1 MFNEQAFIARV
12 ESADT
17 EELIQ
22 LLRRPSPEQEKALRA
37 HFGEDR
43 YQRMHSLAVTRS
55 LRRGVEEGKRGNV
68 VVIPGVMGSDLSA
81 FDPANKTSH
90 IWVNLIRLALG
101 DIEKLQL
108 GEDGR
113 TDFDPNLNIRATG
126 VLKRHYGELILS
138 LSEHWNVRPFGY
150 DWRKDIGI
158 AAADLEAKIRA
169 WFDGNQPVH
178 LVTHSLGG
186 LVARAFIRDYPE
198 RWQAMAG
205 KNSGGKGDKKPVG
218 KFIMLGT
225 PNYGS
230 LAIMGAITGQDS
242 LVKLLQVADLRHT
255 EAEILRILHTFP
267 SLYQILPPPDAPGI
281 DSAQLLYEP
290 TTYGNLDLP
299 PRHLQDALAHH
310 ESMNK
315 VIGNDRMIYIAGCNQ
330 PTFRN
335 IKNINHLLADH
346 SKTFELTWDGDN
358 RVTHASGILKK
369 PDGSPIKTYYIEE
382 THGNLSVNRKVIAAI
397 DELLE
402 KGTTQI
408 LSEKVPER
416 RGSTS
421 GAAARQQM
429 IKAEAT
435 DQEEKRIR
443 RFVRRLDT
451 RQSASVST
459 DSGETDTMNFIS
471 PDQREAED
479 AITRD
484 FLSYRREGETVEK
497 VEASFPAARI
507 EIRLVHN
514 SIETAHTRGKGD
526 LPMDAVSVGHYFG
539 LRPEP
544 RTAEYALDQAIT
556 RAEHRK
562 APPDD
567 PYLGEQPHFL
577 LTQFSERGIIRGEL
591 GQPFFLKDPRQSKGD
606 QGPERIIAIAGMG
619 VVGRFGEPELTVLVR
634 ELVWSLGRLGKQ
646 HLATVLIGAG
656 NGTLSER
663 DAISGWIRGI
673 KRAITGSKQDES
685 YRLRRITFVEWSW
698 KKLRPIQEAILSEQT
713 RLESKDRLIIQY
725 EPLSDT
731 TLDKLEAEGQEREF
745 QDLLNRQAQKS
756 SSRKSQGK
764 SIPEEAQGERAST
777 RMTVELDDRTRTY
790 RFGALTEVASIPQRE
805 IPLDPDLVATAND
818 ELAGEWNARQQ
829 LQRGQFLE
837 ALLIP
842 ADLRPT
848 LYTGA
853 PVVLLLDS
861 TTARIHWEMLAQTT
875 VALNAGTSEPGAEE
889 DVNFLGIGRSL
900 TRQLRTT
907 FAPPPEPPPPPR
919 RRIRVLVVAD
929 PGDGQYHLPGAEEE
943 GVEVADL
950 FERFNRIYETSEN
963 RVEVV
968 RLFGPRHATRTA
980 VLRHLMLQSY
990 DILHF
995 AGHCSYDTNEPAAS
1009 GWIFGDGKRLSAN
1022 ELKRIDRIPRFVF
1035 SNACESGL
1043 TPDRSGERNAKLAP
1057 SFAEEF
1063 FGRGVANF
1071 VCTAWPVDDL
1081 TARVF
1086 ATKVYSMMLGLSW
1099 NQQQNHYE
1107 PQPPAPMHVAMREA
1121 RKAISENDSYDAR
1134 TWGAYQHYG
1143 NPFMQLFD
1151 AASLRSPAGAP

>member
-1 MFNEQAFIARV
+1 MSNEQAFIARV

-17 EELIQ
+17 EELIR

-55 LRRGVEEGKRGNV
+55 LRRGIEEKRGNV
-68 VVIPGVMGSDLSA
+68 VVIPGIMGSDLSA
-81 FDPANKTSH
+81 FDPANQPIH

-101 DIEKLQL
+101 DIEKPQL

-113 TDFDPNLNIRATG
+113 TDFDPNLSIRATG

-158 AAADLEAKIRA
+158 AAADLEAKICA
-169 WFDGNQPVH
+169 WFDEKQPIH

-198 RWQAMAG
+198 RWQTMAG
-205 KNSGGKGDKKPVG
+205 KNLGGKEEQKPVG
-218 KFIMLGT
+218 KLIMLGT

-230 LAIMGAITGQDS
+230 LAIMAAITGQDS
-242 LVKLLQVADLRHT
+242 LVKLLQVADIWHS
-255 EAEILRILHTFP
+255 EAELLRILHTFP

-281 DSAQLLYEP
+281 DSANLLYELS
-290 TTYGNLDLP
+290 TYGQLDLP
-299 PRHLQDALAHH
+299 LRHLQDAVAHH
-310 ESMNK
+310 ESMSR

-330 PTFRN
+330 PTLSN
-335 IKNINHLLADH
+335 IKNVNHVLADR
-346 SKTFELTWDGDN
+346 SKAFEVTWDGDN

-369 PDGSPIKTYYIEE
+369 PDGSPIRTYYIEE
-382 THGNLSVNRKVIAAI
+382 THGNLSSNRKVIAAI

-402 KGTTQI
+402 KGTTQ
-408 LSEKVPER
+408 LLDEKIRQRRGATSAAAAWEQMLRAEAIDHEER
-416 RGSTS
+416 RIS
-421 GAAARQQM
+421 
-429 IKAEAT
+429 
-435 DQEEKRIR
+435 

-451 RQSASVST
+451 RQSPGEGT
-459 DSGETDTMNFIS
+459 DSSESRALNYIS
-471 PDQREAED
+471 PEQREAED
-479 AITRD
+479 ALTRD
-484 FLSYRREGETVEK
+484 FLSYHSEGEPVEK
-497 VEASFPAARI
+497 VEVTFPAARI

-514 SIETAHTRGKGD
+514 SIETAHIGGRGD
-526 LPMDAVSVGHYFG
+526 LPIDAVSVGHYFG

-544 RTAEYALDQAIT
+544 RTAEYALDQAISK
-556 RAEHRK
+556 AERGLAHK
-562 APPDD
+562 ND
-567 PYLGEQPHFL
+567 PYLGEQPYFL

-591 GQPFFLKDPRQSKGD
+591 GQPFFLKDPRQSKRD
-606 QGPERIIAIAGMG
+606 QGPERVIAIAGMG

-634 ELVWSLGRLGKQ
+634 ELIWSLGRLGKQ

-656 NGTLSER
+656 NDTLPER
-663 DAISGWIRGI
+663 EAISGWIRGI
-673 KRAITGSKQDES
+673 KRAITGSRQDER
-685 YRLRRITFVEWSW
+685 YRLKRITFVERSW
-698 KKLRPIQEAILSEQT
+698 KKVRAIQDAILAEQA

-725 EPLSDT
+725 QPLSDKV
-731 TLDKLEAEGQEREF
+731 LDQLEADEQESELRY
-745 QDLLNRQAQKS
+745 LLDQQAKKS
-756 SSRKSQGK
+756 SSKKSQGK
-764 SIPEEAQGERAST
+764 PVQQEPPGERAST
-777 RMTVELDDRTRTY
+777 RMTVELDDRIRTY
-790 RFGALTEVASIPQRE
+790 RFGALTEIASIPQRE

-818 ELAGEWNARQQ
+818 ELAGEWNVRQQ

-837 ALLIP
+837 RLLIP
-842 ADLRPT
+842 ADLRPI

-853 PVVLLLDS
+853 PLVILLDS

-875 VALNAGTSEPGAEE
+875 VARPAETSETGKEE
-889 DVNFLGIGRSL
+889 DVNFLGMDRSL

-919 RRIRVLVVAD
+919 RMIRVLVVAD
-929 PGDGQYHLPGAEEE
+929 PGEGQYHLPGAEEE

-950 FERFNRIYETSEN
+950 FERFNRIYETTEN

-995 AGHCSYDTNEPAAS
+995 AGHCSYDTNDPAAS

-1022 ELKRIDRIPRFVF
+1022 ELRRIDRIPKFVF

-1043 TPDRSGERNAKLAP
+1043 TPDRSGERNVKLAP

-1081 TARVF
+1081 TAQMF
-1086 ATKVYSMMLGLSW
+1086 ATNVYSMLLGLRW
-1099 NQQQNHYE
+1099 NKGQNRYE
-1107 PQPPAPMHVAMREA
+1107 PQSPAPLHVAMRKA
-1121 RKAISENDSYDAR
+1121 RKAISENEAYDAR

-1151 AASLRSPAGAP
+1151 AASLQAAAGTP

>member
-1 MFNEQAFIARV
+1 MFNEQAFIARI
-12 ESADT
+12 EMADT

-55 LRRGVEEGKRGNV
+55 LRRGVEEKRGNV
-68 VVIPGVMGSDLSA
+68 VVIPGIMGSDLSA
-81 FDPANKTSH
+81 FDPANKPNH

-138 LSEHWNVRPFGY
+138 LAEHWNVRPFGY

-169 WFDGNQPVH
+169 WFDEKQPIH

-186 LVARAFIRDYPE
+186 LVARAFIRNYPE
-198 RWQAMAG
+198 RWQVMAG
-205 KNSGGKGDKKPVG
+205 KNSGGKGDEKPLG

-230 LAIMGAITGQDS
+230 LAIMGAITGQDT
-242 LVKLLQVADLRHT
+242 LVKLLQVADIWHT
-255 EAEILRILHTFP
+255 ETELLRILQTFP
-267 SLYQILPPPDAPGI
+267 SLYQILPPPDAPGV
-281 DSAQLLYEP
+281 DSANLLYELA
-290 TTYGNLDLP
+290 TYGHLDLP
-299 PRHLQDALAHH
+299 LRHLQDALAHH
-310 ESMNK
+310 ESMSR
-315 VIGNDRMIYIAGCNQ
+315 VFGSDRMIYIAGCNQ
-330 PTFRN
+330 PTFSN
-335 IKNINHLLADH
+335 IKSISHLLTDRHKA
-346 SKTFELTWDGDN
+346 FEVTWDGDG
-358 RVTHASGILKK
+358 RVTHTSGILKK

-382 THGNLSVNRKVIAAI
+382 THSNLSVNRKVIAAI

-402 KGTTQI
+402 KGTTQLLDEQI
-408 LSEKVPER
+408 RER

-421 GAAARQQM
+421 EAAARQQM
-429 IKAEAT
+429 IKAEII

-443 RFVRRLDT
+443 RFVHRLDT
-451 RQSASVST
+451 RRSATEGT
-459 DSGETDTMNFIS
+459 DSTEANTMNYIS
-471 PDQREAED
+471 PDQREAEE
-479 AITRD
+479 ALTRD
-484 FLSYRREGETVEK
+484 FLSYRGEGETLEK

-507 EIRLVHN
+507 EIRLVHGR
-514 SIETAHTRGKGD
+514 IETAHTGGRGG
-526 LPMDAVSVGHYFG
+526 LPVDAISVGHYFG

-544 RTAEYALDQAIT
+544 KTAEYALDQAIS
-556 RAEHRK
+556 K
-562 APPDD
+562 AQRGQAPSHD
-567 PYLGEQPHFL
+567 PYLGDQTYFL

-591 GQPFFLKDPRQSKGD
+591 GQPFFLDDPREKRGAR
-606 QGPERIIAIAGMG
+606 GLERVIAIAGMG

-634 ELVWSLGRLGKQ
+634 ELVWSLGRLGKR

-656 NGTLSER
+656 NETLSER
-663 DAISGWIRGI
+663 GAISGWIRGI
-673 KRAITGSKQDES
+673 KRAITGSKQDEH
-685 YRLRRITFVEWSW
+685 YRLKRITFVEMSSS
-698 KKLRPIQEAILSEQT
+698 KLRPIQEAIMAE
-713 RLESKDRLIIQY
+713 RDRHKSKDRLIIQY
-725 EPLSDT
+725 EPLSDA
-731 TLDKLEAEGQEREF
+731 TLNRLETEEWEREY
-745 QDLLNRQAQKS
+745 QDLLNRQPKKS
-756 SSRKSQGK
+756 PSKKSQERPVK
-764 SIPEEAQGERAST
+764 QEARGERAST
-777 RMTVELDDRTRTY
+777 RMTVELDDRMRTY
-790 RFGALTEVASIPQRE
+790 RFGALTEEASIPQRE
-805 IPLDPDLVATAND
+805 IPLDPELVETAND
-818 ELAGEWNARQQ
+818 ELASEWEFKQQ

-837 ALLIP
+837 GLLIP
-842 ADLRPT
+842 TDLRPK

-853 PVVLLLDS
+853 PLVLLLDS

-875 VALNAGTSEPGAEE
+875 VARNAETSELGAEE
-889 DVNFLGIGRSL
+889 DVTFLGIDRSL

-929 PGDGQYHLPGAEEE
+929 PGDEQYHLPGAEEE

-950 FERFNRIYETSEN
+950 FERFNHIYETSEN

-995 AGHCSYDTNEPAAS
+995 AGHCSYDAKDPAAS

-1022 ELKRIDRIPRFVF
+1022 ELRRIDRIPRFVF
-1035 SNACESGL
+1035 SNACQSGL

-1081 TARVF
+1081 TARMF
-1086 ATKVYSMMLGLSW
+1086 ATKVYSMLLGLSW
-1099 NQQQNHYE
+1099 NQQQNRYE

-1143 NPFMQLFD
+1143 NPFMQVFD
-1151 AASLRSPAGAP
+1151 AAGLRSAAGAP

>member
-1 MFNEQAFIARV
+1 MFNEQAFIARI
-12 ESADT
+12 EAADT

-22 LLRRPSPEQEKALRA
+22 LLRRPSLEQEKALRA

-55 LRRGVEEGKRGNV
+55 LRRGVEEKRGNV
-68 VVIPGVMGSDLSA
+68 VVIPGIMGSDLSA
-81 FDPANKTSH
+81 FDPANKPNH
-90 IWVNLIRLALG
+90 IWINLIRLALG

-113 TDFDPNLNIRATG
+113 TDLIPNLNIRPTG

-169 WFDGNQPVH
+169 WFDEKQPVH

-186 LVARAFIRDYPE
+186 LVARAFIRNYPE

-205 KNSGGKGDKKPVG
+205 KNSGGKEDEKPVG
-218 KFIMLGT
+218 KLIMLGT

-230 LAIMGAITGQDS
+230 LAIMGAITGQDT
-242 LVKLLQVADLRHT
+242 LVKLLQIADIRHT
-255 EAEILRILHTFP
+255 QAELLRILHTFP
-267 SLYQILPPPDAPGI
+267 SLYQILPPPDAPGV
-281 DSAQLLYEP
+281 DTAKLLYELA
-290 TTYGNLDLP
+290 TYGHLDLP
-299 PRHLQDALAHH
+299 PRHLQDALVHH
-310 ESMNK
+310 ESMSR
-315 VIGNDRMIYIAGCNQ
+315 VIGSDRMIYIAGCNQ
-330 PTFRN
+330 PTFSN
-335 IKNINHLLADH
+335 IKNIGHLLTDRHKA
-346 SKTFELTWDGDN
+346 FEVTWDGDGS
-358 RVTHASGILKK
+358 VTHTSGILKK

-382 THGNLSVNRKVIAAI
+382 THSNLSVNRKVIAAI

-402 KGTTQI
+402 KGATQLLDEQI
-408 LSEKVPER
+408 RER

-421 GAAARQQM
+421 EAAARQQM
-429 IKAEAT
+429 IKAEIT

-443 RFVRRLDT
+443 RFIRRLDT
-451 RQSASVST
+451 RQSATEGTAST
-459 DSGETDTMNFIS
+459 EAITMNYIS

-479 AITRD
+479 ALTRD
-484 FLSYRREGETVEK
+484 FLSYRSEGETVEN

-507 EIRLVHN
+507 EIRLVHR
-514 SIETAHTRGKGD
+514 SIETAHTGRRGD
-526 LPMDAVSVGHYFG
+526 LPIDAVSVGHYFS

-544 RTAEYALDQAIT
+544 RTAEYALDQAIS
-556 RAEHRK
+556 RSERRK

-577 LTQFSERGIIRGEL
+577 LTQLSERGIIRGEL
-591 GQPFFLKDPRQSKGD
+591 GQPFFLKDPRQSKRD
-606 QGPERIIAIAGMG
+606 QGPERVIAIAGMG

-663 DAISGWIRGI
+663 EAISGWIRGI
-673 KRAITGSKQDES
+673 KRAITGSKQDER
-685 YRLRRITFVEWSW
+685 YRLKRITFVERSW
-698 KKLRPIQEAILSEQT
+698 KKLRPIQEAIKAEQA
-713 RLESKDRLIIQY
+713 RLESKDRLIIYY
-725 EPLSDT
+725 EPLSDAT
-731 TLDKLEAEGQEREF
+731 INKLEAEGQESEY
-745 QDLLNRQAQKS
+745 QDLLNRQAEKS
-756 SSRKSQGK
+756 SSKKSQVR
-764 SIPEEAQGERAST
+764 SVQQEPQGERAST

-818 ELAGEWNARQQ
+818 ELAGEWNMKQQ

-837 ALLIP
+837 GLLIP
-842 ADLRPT
+842 ADLRPK

-853 PVVLLLDS
+853 PLVLLLDS

-875 VALNAGTSEPGAEE
+875 VARNAETSELGAEE
-889 DVNFLGIGRSL
+889 DVNFLGIARSL

-929 PGDGQYHLPGAEEE
+929 PGDDQYHLPGAEEE

-950 FERFNRIYETSEN
+950 FERFNRIYEATEN

-968 RLFGPRHATRTA
+968 RLFGPQHATRTA

-995 AGHCSYDTNEPAAS
+995 AGHCSYDPEEPAAS

-1043 TPDRSGERNAKLAP
+1043 TPDRSGERNVKLAP

-1081 TARVF
+1081 TARMF
-1086 ATKVYSMMLGLSW
+1086 ATNVYSMLLGLRW
-1099 NQQQNHYE
+1099 NKQQNRYE
-1107 PQPPAPMHVAMREA
+1107 AQAPAPMHVAMREA

-1143 NPFMQLFD
+1143 NPFMQVFD
-1151 AASLRSPAGAP
+1151 AAGLRSAAGPA